1 MQSVTKLR
9 YTHRPARRDDVE
21 AAVEL
26 FNACSRHAFGRDH
39 FTVNDIRSE
48 WGTPGFDLASDTRL
62 VFHRDQLVAYVE
74 FWNLTAPYVRPGFW
88 GRVHPE
94 HRAQGVGNSLVEWAE
109 ERAAQSLP
117 LAPADAQV
125 TLGQSVWEEDRDAQA
140 LLIGREYTVARRFY
154 RMKTVFNGAI
164 PEPAWPGGITV
175 RTFDPGRDLEPVVR
189 AVDDAFHD
197 HWGHVEGP
205 VEQRLPLWR
214 QWITTDAEFDPKL
227 WFLAVEGDE
236 IVGVSLCRRA
246 DSEDPNQ
253 GWVNTL
259 GVRRPWRRR
268 GIALALLHHSFRELR
283 KRGRSGAGLGVDATS
298 LTGANRVYARAGMSP
313 ERTSIALEKVLRPGV
328 DLRRT
333 SL

>member
-1 MQSVTKLR
+1 MQSVKKTR
-9 YTHRPARRDDVE
+9 YALRPASWDDVV

-26 FNACSRHAFGRDH
+26 FNACSRHLFGRDQYG
-39 FTVNDIRSE
+39 VNDIRTE

-62 VFHRDQLVAYVE
+62 VFHEDQLVAYAE
-74 FWNLTAPYVRPGFW
+74 FWNLIAPYVRPMFW

-94 HRAQGVGNSLVEWAE
+94 HRGRGIGGALVGWAE
-109 ERAAQSLP
+109 ERAQQLLS
-117 LAPADAQV
+117 LAPPEAQV
-125 TLGQSVWEEDRDAQA
+125 ALGQGVWEQDQEARA
-140 LLIGREYTVARRFY
+140 LLAARGYAVARRFF
-154 RMKTVFNGAI
+154 RMKSVFNGAI
-164 PEPAWPGGITV
+164 PEPAWPEGISV
-175 RTFDPGRDLEPVVR
+175 RTFDPERDLEAVVR

-205 VEQRLPLWR
+205 VEQRLPLWK
-214 QWITTDAEFDPKL
+214 QWIADDVEFDPKL

-236 IVGVSLCRRA
+236 IVGISLCRRT
-246 DSEDPNQ
+246 DSEDPDL

-268 GIALALLHHSFRELR
+268 GIALALLYHSFRELR
-283 KRGRSGAGLGVDATS
+283 QRGRVGVGLGVDATS
-298 LTGANRVYARAGMSP
+298 LTGADRLYERAGMWP
-313 ERTSIALEKVLRPGV
+313 ERVSVTMEKVLRPGV